1 MRGQTFRSIGKGVGI
16 VLALLVFG
24 LGILLFLAVDW
35 SIDFFGE
42 ITIDEIIFHLKV
54 PLQGT
59 DQNTIL
65 DFIIR
70 CLIPALMGMFLLALL
85 YLLPR
90 WERRWR
96 EKRVQKGLTT
106 LCVVVQ
112 GGKHREIRR
121 GLTLIPALPVWI
133 VWLIALVSLGCG
145 LIHAC
150 QRYPIIEYIEM
161 QSQNSTW
168 IEEEYVDPDAS
179 LLTFPEE
186 KRNLIYIY
194 LESME
199 ASYMSE
205 EDGGFFEEDLIPELT
220 ELARENLHFSSL
232 AGTLRGAAQI
242 ENTGWTI
249 AGMFAQTAG
258 LPLKMPIDRN
268 TMGEYSSFFPGVTS
282 LGELLEAEGYHNY
295 LMIGS
300 DAVFGGRANYFT
312 QHGNYTIYDYYWALE
327 NGKIPE
333 DYYVFWGFEDWR
345 LFEMAKEQ
353 LLQIAEQEEP
363 FNFTMLTVDTHFPDG
378 YICPLCQSEH
388 NTSYENALSCSSRQ
402 VASFVQWVQ
411 QQDFY
416 EDTTIVIAGDHL
428 TMAAEFVET
437 MPEDAERSTYH
448 AIINA
453 PVTAAHTEERVFTTL
468 DMFPTTL
475 AALGVE
481 IEGDRLALGTN
492 LFSERETLAEEYGLD
507 VMNQELM
514 RKSEFYNRK
523 LMYGS

>member
-1 MRGQTFRSIGKGVGI
+1 MKGQTFRSVGKGIGI
-16 VLALLVFG
+16 FLVLLVFG

-65 DFIIR
+65 DFIKR
-70 CLIPALMGMFLLALL
+70 CLMPAVLSMLLLAAVC
-85 YLLPR
+85 LLPR
-90 WERRWR
+90 WEKRWR
-96 EKRVQKGLTT
+96 EKREQKGQTT
-106 LCVVVQ
+106 LYVVLQ
-112 GGKHREIRR
+112 GGNHREIRR
-121 GLTLIPALPVWI
+121 GVTLVPVLPVWI
-133 VWLIALVSLGCG
+133 VCLIALVSLGSG
-145 LIHAC
+145 LMYAC
-150 QRYPIIEYIEM
+150 QRYPIVEYIEL

-168 IEEEYVDPDAS
+168 IEEEYVEPDS
-179 LLTFPEE
+179 SVLTFPEE

-199 ASYMSE
+199 ASYMAA
-205 EDGGFFEEDLIPELT
+205 EDGGYFVEDLVPELT
-220 ELARENLHFSSL
+220 ELARENLHFSS
-232 AGTLRGAAQI
+232 AEGTLRGAAQI

-258 LPLKMPIDRN
+258 LPLKMPIDSN

-282 LGELLEAEGYHNY
+282 LGELLEGEGYRNY

-353 LLQIAEQEEP
+353 LIEIADQEQP

-378 YICPLCQSEH
+378 YICPYCQTEH
-388 NTSYENALSCSSRQ
+388 DTSYANALSCSSRQ
-402 VASFVQWVQ
+402 VAAFVQWIQ

-416 EDTTIVIAGDHL
+416 EDTTIIIAGDHL
-428 TMAAEFVET
+428 TMAAEFVEK

-448 AIINA
+448 VIVNA
-453 PVTAAHTEERVFTTL
+453 PIPPVRTENRVFTTL
-468 DMFPTTL
+468 DMFPTTM

-481 IEGDRLALGTN
+481 IEGERLALGTN

-507 VMNQELM
+507 VMNQELAK
-514 RKSEFYNRK
+514 KSEFYNKK

>member
-1 MRGQTFRSIGKGVGI
+1 M
-16 VLALLVFG
+16 
-24 LGILLFLAVDW
+24 
-35 SIDFFGE
+35 
-42 ITIDEIIFHLKV
+42 
-54 PLQGT
+54 
-59 DQNTIL
+59 
-65 DFIIR
+65 
-70 CLIPALMGMFLLALL
+70 
-85 YLLPR
+85 
-90 WERRWR
+90 
-96 EKRVQKGLTT
+96 QKGLTT

-150 QRYPIIEYIEM
+150 QRYPIIEYIEL

-258 LPLKMPIDRN
+258 LPLKMPIDSN

-312 QHGNYTIYDYYWALE
+312 QHGHYTI
-327 NGKIPE
+327 
-333 DYYVFWGFEDWR
+333 
-345 LFEMAKEQ
+345 
-353 LLQIAEQEEP
+353 
-363 FNFTMLTVDTHFPDG
+363 
-378 YICPLCQSEH
+378 
-388 NTSYENALSCSSRQ
+388 
-402 VASFVQWVQ
+402 
-411 QQDFY
+411 
-416 EDTTIVIAGDHL
+416 
-428 TMAAEFVET
+428 
-437 MPEDAERSTYH
+437 
-448 AIINA
+448 
-453 PVTAAHTEERVFTTL
+453 
-468 DMFPTTL
+468 
-475 AALGVE
+475 
-481 IEGDRLALGTN
+481 
-492 LFSERETLAEEYGLD
+492 
-507 VMNQELM
+507 
-514 RKSEFYNRK
+514 
-523 LMYGS
+523 